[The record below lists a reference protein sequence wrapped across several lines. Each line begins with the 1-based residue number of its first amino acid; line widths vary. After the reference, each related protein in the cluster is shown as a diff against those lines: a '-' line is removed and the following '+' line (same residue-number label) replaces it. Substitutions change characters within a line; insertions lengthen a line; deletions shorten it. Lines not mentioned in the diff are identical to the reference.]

1 MTKQA
6 ETGFI
11 YVLTNESFHKDNW
24 IKIGYA
30 EDVEKRVKELSGT
43 SVPLPYEVYCTYEI
57 PRIEKTKDPDKLLH
71 DIIQSLNPNLRI
83 TPNRE
88 FFEIAPWDAYQMLE
102 AIAKMHG
109 RMDKLRRTTSS
120 SQDDLSEDIAE
131 VQEYTVER
139 LFPKDSDNYSIY
151 SNLVKVI
158 KSIDSS
164 FTPKPFKLYVAFVKN
179 KKYVAT
185 LWPKKGW
192 IEVVL
197 AAKINTINDP
207 EDLTYDIS
215 NRKWSASQ
223 YAIRVYED
231 TDFDAVKKL
240 IEQTANQK

>member
-30 EDVEKRVKELSGT
+30 DNVEKRVKDLSGT

-57 PRIEKTKDPDKLLH
+57 PRLKGTKDPDKLLH

-83 TPNRE
+83 TQNRE

-109 RMDKLRRTTSS
+109 RLDKLRRPTSNS
-120 SQDDLSEDIAE
+120 PQELSEDAAE
-131 VQEYTVER
+131 EQEYTVER
-139 LFPKDSDNYSIY
+139 LFPKNSDIFSIY
-151 SNLVKVI
+151 TNLVKVI
-158 KSIDSS
+158 KSIDSC
-164 FTPKPFKLYVAFVKN
+164 FFPRPFKRYVAFVKN

-185 LWPKKGW
+185 LWPKKSW

-197 AAKINTINDP
+197 ASKRNTLNDP
-207 EDLTYDIS
+207 DGLSYDIS
-215 NRKWSASQ
+215 NRKWSSSQ
-223 YAIRVYED
+223 YAIRVYDD
-231 TDFDAVKKL
+231 TDLDAVKKL